1 MKVTDKLLL
10 LGLSLFLIISCRD
23 KESATEY
30 DSEIRYRYFN
40 LEESGWKSLQYTQH
54 ADDINFIATEVPIPF
69 YILKS
74 EGNENLFHA
83 DSIEKTN
90 KNERIFEFSFSQDDE
105 KDLLEKNFTGLT
117 YEEGIKYM
125 SFSIEKDFYVVTSKK
140 DTIQCAGATYE
151 RNFKVA
157 PFQKIVLFFSGI
169 PAQDKI
175 QLVYQDRLFKKG
187 TLKFKFEEKT
197 TKILL

>member
-10 LGLSLFLIISCRD
+10 LGLSLLLLVSCKD
-23 KESATEY
+23 KETAPEY
-30 DSEIRYRYFN
+30 DSQIRYRYFN
-40 LEESGWKSLQYTQH
+40 MEEAGWKSRQYSQH
-54 ADDINFIATEVPIPF
+54 ADDINFTATEVPIPF

-74 EGNENLFHA
+74 EGNEDLFRA
-83 DSIEKTN
+83 DSIEKVN
-90 KNERIFEFSFSQDDE
+90 KEERIIEFEFAQDDE
-105 KDLLEKNFTGLT
+105 KDLLEKNFTSLD
-117 YEEGIKYM
+117 YEESIKYM

-157 PFQKIVLFFSGI
+157 PYQKIVLFFSGI
-169 PAQDKI
+169 PPQDKI

-197 TKILL
+197 TKLLL